1 MDNSVIIKG
10 GKNGISVILDS
21 EISFEEIC
29 DAIRTKFESASKF
42 FDNSNLALTFEGRK
56 LSEDE
61 EKKLLDIISEVSD
74 INVVC
79 ILDETDE
86 IKQIREDAVKKALAS
101 INSDDK
107 KSDCLFYKG
116 TLRSGQILESDGSVI
131 VLGDINPGG
140 KIVAKGNV
148 IILGS
153 LRGTIFAGVD
163 GNEHSF
169 VVALEMDPM
178 QIKIADVIA
187 RSSETGAKIGRGKVK
202 VIEPKIA
209 YVYEESIYIEN
220 LEQNAL
226 EDIIV

>member
-1 MDNSVIIKG
+1 VDNSVIIKG